1 MTIRDVCHKEQKSR
15 QLAVLDISGGGGGGI
30 VAGVQSHV
38 QSLLSHKDKRKWR
51 AL

>member
-15 QLAVLDISGGGGGGI
+15 QLAVLDISGGGGI

-38 QSLLSHKDKRKWR
+38 QSLLSNKDKRKWR